1 MSLVK
6 RLVASRPFQK
16 AVGVAVAEYL
26 RLVWKTSGVVMDPPD
41 LYERMAREWPFIA
54 AMWHGQQLMTPFLKR
69 KEHRAKVLVSR
80 HRDGEII
87 AIAAE
92 WLGVGTIRGSGAH
105 HGEHA
110 RKGGVV
116 AFRQIIAALKDGYS
130 VALTADVPK
139 VSRVAG
145 RGIVML
151 AHASGRPILPVAV
164 VTSRRI
170 ELDNWDRSA
179 INLPFGR
186 GAMVLGDPIRVP
198 EVDGAALEVYRK
210 QVEDGVNAVTNRG
223 YQIVDRRE
231 LRP

>member
-6 RLVASRPFQK
+6 RLVTSRPFQT
-16 AVGVAVAEYL
+16 AVGVTVAEYL
-26 RLVWKTSGVVMDPPD
+26 RLVWKTSGVVLEPPD
-41 LYERMAREWPFIA
+41 LYDRMAREWPFIA

-87 AIAAE
+87 AVAAE

-105 HGEHA
+105 AGEHA

-116 AFRQIIAALKDGYS
+116 AFRQILAALKDGYS

-151 AHASGRPILPVAV
+151 ARASGRPILPVAV

-170 ELDNWDRSA
+170 ELDNWERSA

-198 EVDGAALEVYRK
+198 EVDGEALEVYRK

-223 YQIVDRRE
+223 YELVDRRD